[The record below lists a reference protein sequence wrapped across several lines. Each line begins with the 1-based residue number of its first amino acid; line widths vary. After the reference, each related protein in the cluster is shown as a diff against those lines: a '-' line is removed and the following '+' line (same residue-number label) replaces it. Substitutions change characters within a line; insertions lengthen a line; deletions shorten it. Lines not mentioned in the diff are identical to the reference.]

1 MNEDTVIDQNS
12 EQEPSREEIT
22 NFYNEQIELKN
33 LQLKLQQLNRDY
45 AVARFEEVLAI
56 SKLAQ
61 LTAPPPPQAEGKEQD
76 KSRNLKK

>member
-1 MNEDTVIDQNS
+1 MNEETVVDQNP
-12 EQEPSREEIT
+12 EQEPTREEIVS
-22 NFYNEQIELKN
+22 FYNEQIDLKT

-61 LTAPPPPQAEGKEQD
+61 LTAPPPPEEKEQD